1 MPYLAPDA
9 LAPTPRLHTDKPR
22 PTYMITQ
29 HEFCCL
35 AYQSQSAPPPPS
47 PTSRTSLSK
56 KRKTYLLIKHLTLR
70 TQPIALL
77 HQTINLL
84 PALQH
89 ALNRLMQHNLRL
101 VQLLLDLHDA
111 VRLLRIL
118 VLNNIIPQGG
128 EIERRGARHEG
139 GARVAGEEFVDD
151 FGEELVGD

>member
-35 AYQSQSAPPPPS
+35 AYQLQSAPPPPS
-47 PTSRTSLSK
+47 PTAKPLK
-56 KRKTYLLIKHLTLR
+56 EKKTYLLIKHLTLR

-118 VLNNIIPQGG
+118 VLDDVIPQGG
-128 EIERRGARHEG
+128 EIERRGARYEG
-139 GARVAGEEFVDD
+139 GARVAG
-151 FGEELVGD
+151 